1 VTPRSEELRALA
13 QRIADE
19 LPPEVVE
26 VVLTGSVSRGMA
38 DEVSDVELLL
48 VTEEQP
54 VREWCFEHCALEGE
68 LGSWGP
74 QDTPSVRVSGFRDG
88 VPIEEIWWSRA
99 FAEEQIGKYVSAEA
113 IANGVSLRGAALLER
128 WQAQLRHYPEE
139 LAAARIEEAALT
151 WGGFAA
157 AGFLTI
163 TRPGERFALVER
175 LVDDAQ
181 RVCKIVFALNRVW
194 EPTHKRLALR
204 VEPLSVKPERLAERI
219 DDALSEQDAQRAVRA
234 MTLLQIDTVALA
246 PSGPN
251 IDRAR
256 GWLPQILDVL
266 G

>member
-1 VTPRSEELRALA
+1 VATPRSEELRGLA

-19 LPPEVVE
+19 LPGIEI
-26 VVLTGSVSRGMA
+26 VLTGSVSRGMA
-38 DEVSDVELLL
+38 DEASDIEML
-48 VTEEQP
+48 VVTAEQP
-54 VREWCFEHCALEGE
+54 ERDWCFEHCALEGE

-74 QDTPSVRVSGFRDG
+74 QDTPAVRVSGYREG

-113 IANGVSLRGAALLER
+113 IANGVALRTAGLLEQ
-128 WQAQLRHYPEE
+128 WQSRLRDYPEE
-139 LAAARIEEAALT
+139 LAAARIEDAALT

-194 EPTHKRLALR
+194 EPTHKRLAAR
-204 VEPLSVKPERLAERI
+204 VEPLASKPERMAERI
-219 DDALSEQDAQRAVRA
+219 TEALSEQDATRAVRT
-234 MTLLQIDTVALA
+234 MTQLQIDTVALA

-256 GWLPQILDVL
+256 IWLPQVL
-266 G
+266 EVLR